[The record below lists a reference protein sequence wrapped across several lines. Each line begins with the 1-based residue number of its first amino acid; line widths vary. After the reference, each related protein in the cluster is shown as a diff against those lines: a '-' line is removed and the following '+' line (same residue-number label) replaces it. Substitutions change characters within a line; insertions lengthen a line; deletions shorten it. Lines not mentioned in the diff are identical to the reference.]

1 VRDQKNWYGPALA
14 GAVLQTGS
22 FAGLSR
28 QFCLLR
34 AISAKHEG
42 LLCFRLC
49 LLIWYGESWWR
60 PPSPSRSP
68 RPSST
73 SSPASSSSASS
84 SSSSWWASP
93 TATGAVA
100 IGAAAA
106 VASAV
111 QTVSR
116 EGQKSRSTQTT
127 WIGRFSTWR
136 QGKRETASF
145 RPPQDGKHPVTRL
158 SKWHFNDPVIVHLW
172 SSNCDSRSRNCD
184 FSLQMTFYCLL
195 LQLLATVTCR
205 ILSRTICHLQ
215 MRWGLKIQSL
225 NFLYLINVFHF

>member
-1 VRDQKNWYGPALA
+1 VTKKQLFSKRPCYCLCEGTEELVWSCLS
-14 GAVLQTGS
+14 S
-22 FAGLSR
+22 FAGR
-28 QFCLLR
+28 QFCLLW
-34 AISAKHEG
+34 ATSAQHDG

-60 PPSPSRSP
+60 PPSPSPSP

-84 SSSSWWASP
+84 SSSSWWGSP
-93 TATGAVA
+93 TATGAVV

-106 VASAV
+106 AASAA

-116 EGQKSRSTQTT
+116 ESQKSRSTQTIST
-127 WIGRFSTWR
+127 GRFSTWR

-158 SKWHFNDPVIVHLW
+158 FKWHFN
-172 SSNCDSRSRNCD
+172 
-184 FSLQMTFYCLL
+184 
-195 LQLLATVTCR
+195 
-205 ILSRTICHLQ
+205 
-215 MRWGLKIQSL
+215 
-225 NFLYLINVFHF
+225 VF